1 MIHELQKRLDDNHLS
16 SLVVYER
23 QLFGK
28 SSIKPEHYY
37 AAYLF
42 IKESKLHDY
51 EYFKQQTTLSKG
63 LNFKSEYTKMIKFII
78 VDKYEARK

>member
-1 MIHELQKRLDDNHLS
+1 MIHELQKRLDENHLS

-42 IKESKLHDY
+42 ITESKLHDY
-51 EYFKQQTTLSKG
+51 EDFKAKTALRKG
-63 LNFKSEYTKMIKFII
+63 QNFKSEYTKMIKSII
-78 VDKYEARK
+78 AVI